1 MYDLKDFKAADHI
14 PALLDWMRAQM
25 KSCGGKTAVVGIS
38 GGKDSSVIAAL
49 CVEAYGRE
57 NVVGVLM
64 PDGVQPDIDYS
75 NGIVD
80 FLGIKHY
87 TFNIHGGTSGILG
100 EMARLGIEA
109 FPDDFLT
116 SADATIRYLRGRYL
130 PDTVYYVCG
139 TESLKNQLRLAGLRV
154 AETLRDD
161 CAVVLLGYDTELTY
175 EKLES
180 CCILLN
186 RGADY
191 VATHP
196 DLVCPTWYGS
206 APDCGS
212 VIEMLHTA
220 TGRRPKVIGKP
231 QPEMALLAMEQTGFS
246 PRETC
251 LIGDRVYTDIAC
263 GVNAGIDTIFVL
275 SGEGVMDDI
284 EKYGVQPTYCMQNIR
299 EVLNTLEK
307 GEPK

>member
-1 MYDLKDFKAADHI
+1 MSLAEKRLF
-14 PALLDWMRAQM
+14 LLDMDGTIYLSDTLFDGTVEFLQYVQDI
-25 KSCGGKTAVVGIS
+25 GGKYLFLTNN
-38 GGKDSSVIAAL
+38 SSRGTD
-49 CVEAYGRE
+49 AY
-57 NVVGVLM
+57 LAK
-64 PDGVQPDIDYS
+64 
-75 NGIVD
+75 
-80 FLGIKHY
+80 L
-87 TFNIHGGTSGILG
+87 
-100 EMARLGIEA
+100 ARLGITA

-116 SADATIRYLRGRYL
+116 SADATIRYLHGRYL

-154 AETLRDD
+154 AEELRDEIS
-161 CAVVLLGYDTELTY
+161 VVLLGYDTELTY
-175 EKLES
+175 EKLET
-180 CCILLN
+180 CCILLG
-186 RGADY
+186 RGAEY

-220 TGRRPKVIGKP
+220 TGRRPRVIGKP
-231 QPEMALLAMEQTGFS
+231 QPEMALLAMEKFGFS

-263 GVNAGIDTIFVL
+263 GANAGIDTIFVL
-275 SGEGVMDDI
+275 SGEGVMGDI
-284 EKYGVQPTYCMQNIR
+284 EKYHVQPTYCMQNIR
-299 EVLNTLEK
+299 EVLTTLQQ

>member
-1 MYDLKDFKAADHI
+1 MSLAEKRLF
-14 PALLDWMRAQM
+14 LLAM
-25 KSCGGKTAVVGIS
+25 
-38 GGKDSSVIAAL
+38 
-49 CVEAYGRE
+49 
-57 NVVGVLM
+57 
-64 PDGVQPDIDYS
+64 DGTIYLSETLFD
-75 NGIVD
+75 GTLD
-80 FLGIKHY
+80 FLRYVRAI
-87 TFNIHGGTSGILG
+87 GGRYLFLTNNSSRGTDAYIAK
-100 EMARLGIEA
+100 MARLGIEA

-116 SADATIRYLRGRYL
+116 SADAAIRYLRGRYR
-130 PDTVYYVCG
+130 PETVYYVCG

-161 CAVVLLGYDTELTY
+161 ISVVLLGYDTELTY
-175 EKLES
+175 EKLET

-186 RGADY
+186 RGVDY

-284 EKYGVQPTYCMQNIR
+284 EKYGVQPAYCMQNIR

-307 GEPK
+307 EEPK

>member
-1 MYDLKDFKAADHI
+1 MSLAEKRLFLLDMDGTIYLSETLFDGTKDF
-14 PALLDWMRAQM
+14 LRY
-25 KSCGGKTAVVGIS
+25 VRES
-38 GGKDSSVIAAL
+38 GGRYLFLTNNSSRGTDAYIA
-49 CVEAYGRE
+49 
-57 NVVGVLM
+57 
-64 PDGVQPDIDYS
+64 
-75 NGIVD
+75 
-80 FLGIKHY
+80 K
-87 TFNIHGGTSGILG
+87 
-100 EMARLGIEA
+100 MARLGIEA

-116 SADATIRYLRGRYL
+116 SSDATIRYLPGRYL

-161 CAVVLLGYDTELTY
+161 ISVVLLGYDTELTY
-175 EKLES
+175 EKLET

-186 RGADY
+186 RGVDY

-212 VIEMLHTA
+212 FIEMLFTA
-220 TGRRPKVIGKP
+220 TGRRPKILGKP
-231 QPEMALLAMEQTGFS
+231 QPDMALAAMRRTGHAPEQT
-246 PRETC
+246 C
-251 LIGDRVYTDIAC
+251 ILGDRIYTDIAC

-284 EKYGVQPTYCMQNIR
+284 EKYGVQPAYCMQNIR

-307 GEPK
+307 EEPK